1 MFFYILVLG
10 DLDSNFLYYGQPFWG
25 GSGWLKFVY
34 LRWRSTI
41 LDGWGDWNLHICDSG
56 QLLNV
61 KWLTGIIFFPKQ
73 VILVNKIV
81 D

>member
-1 MFFYILVLG
+1 M
-10 DLDSNFLYYGQPFWG
+10 
-25 GSGWLKFVY
+25 
-34 LRWRSTI
+34 
-41 LDGWGDWNLHICDSG
+41 HICDSS

>member
-1 MFFYILVLG
+1 MAVNHF
-10 DLDSNFLYYGQPFWG
+10 G
-25 GSGWLKFVY
+25 GMGRLEFAY
-34 LRWRSTI
+34 LRWRSTV
-41 LDGWGDWNLHICDSG
+41 LDGCGDLELHICDSG

>member
-1 MFFYILVLG
+1 M
-10 DLDSNFLYYGQPFWG
+10 
-25 GSGWLKFVY
+25 
-34 LRWRSTI
+34 
-41 LDGWGDWNLHICDSG
+41 DGWGDLDLYICDSG

-81 D
+81 DLNNRKAKKGQQK

>member
-1 MFFYILVLG
+1 M
-10 DLDSNFLYYGQPFWG
+10 
-25 GSGWLKFVY
+25 Y

-41 LDGWGDWNLHICDSG
+41 FGGWGDWNLHICDGGSTILDRMGDLDLYICDSG